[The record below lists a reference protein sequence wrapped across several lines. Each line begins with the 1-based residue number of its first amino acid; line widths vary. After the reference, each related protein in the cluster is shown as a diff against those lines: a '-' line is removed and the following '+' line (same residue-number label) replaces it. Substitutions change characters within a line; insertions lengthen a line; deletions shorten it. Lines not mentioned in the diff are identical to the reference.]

1 MDDQER
7 DEDDL
12 LDEEEP
18 MSEEESKQVE
28 KLFKAHV
35 LLIGILYAIAGFALI
50 FFGGKNIYLALTYQ
64 IQPMSLHVGLGV
76 FFCLG
81 GLVLIFKLAR
91 LYINMSKG
99 GGNDPGQNQNPGP
112 GKILG

>member
-1 MDDQER
+1 MNDDLKR
-7 DEDDL
+7 DEDDE

-28 KLFKAHV
+28 KLFNAHV
-35 LLIGILYAIAGFALI
+35 LLIGILYALAGCALLY
-50 FFGGKNIYLALTYQ
+50 FGGKNVYLALTYQ
-64 IQPMSLHVGLGV
+64 IQPMLLHVGLGA

-91 LYINMSKG
+91 VYINMSKG
-99 GGNDPGQNQNPGP
+99 DSNNPGQNQNTGP
-112 GKILG
+112 GSIL